1 MARPKTGLPAKE
13 NTPAAELG
21 DSNGDR
27 RERAASSMTA
37 ADRMLP
43 SPAVDSPKAWTPILN
58 RYREQSW
65 IRSIAEL
72 AITAGLLALFWVVM
86 LASLKVGYWLT
97 LLLAIPTAGF
107 LVRIFILQ
115 HDCGHG
121 ASFRRRVTNDWVGRI
136 LGVFTLTPYDVWR
149 RDHATH
155 HANSGNLGRRGIG
168 DLKTLTVREYVER
181 SRFGK
186 WAYRLYRHPAIIFGV
201 GPAYV
206 FILEN
211 RLPVGQMRRGWA
223 PWVSTMA
230 TNAASAVLVVAM
242 MWLVGVGP
250 FLMVHLPVVLLASS
264 IGVWLFYI
272 QHQFEETHWDHEPD
286 WVVQEAAL
294 QGSSHYD
301 LPKIL
306 RWFTGNIGVHHVHH
320 LCSRIPFYRLYEV
333 IDDYPEL
340 AGAGRLTLLESLRC
354 VRLTLWDED
363 RRRLISFREARA
375 LA

>member
-1 MARPKTGLPAKE
+1 MRR
-13 NTPAAELG
+13 
-21 DSNGDR
+21 DR
-27 RERAASSMTA
+27 SG
-37 ADRMLP
+37 
-43 SPAVDSPKAWTPILN
+43 I
-58 RYREQSW
+58 

-211 RLPVGQMRRGWA
+211 RLPVGQMRLGALGQHDGDQCGERRARGRDDVA
-223 PWVSTMA
+223 GRRRTVFDGSPA
-230 TNAASAVLVVAM
+230 GGASGFFHWCVAVLHPAPVRRDP
-242 MWLVGVGP
+242 LGP
-250 FLMVHLPVVLLASS
+250 
-264 IGVWLFYI
+264 
-272 QHQFEETHWDHEPD
+272 
-286 WVVQEAAL
+286 
-294 QGSSHYD
+294 
-301 LPKIL
+301 
-306 RWFTGNIGVHHVHH
+306 
-320 LCSRIPFYRLYEV
+320 
-333 IDDYPEL
+333 
-340 AGAGRLTLLESLRC
+340 
-354 VRLTLWDED
+354 
-363 RRRLISFREARA
+363 
-375 LA
+375 